1 MNKKK
6 KILLIVAILLV
17 ILVSFFCG
25 RAFAKYKAEVKGSG
39 TAEIAN
45 WVFKVNGKE
54 DQIQKIDLLSTYD
67 NETLIDNKIA
77 PGTSGKF
84 DIILDATGSDVGVN
98 YQVRFLNESEKPQ
111 NLVFVYDNNEYSTIQ
126 DLEQNL
132 TGTIDA
138 NEENKTRTITIEWKW
153 KYETGST
160 EEEINQNDI
169 IDTET
174 AKQIRNYTFDVN
186 VIGIQVEPE

>member
-98 YQVRFLNESEKPQ
+98 YQVKFLNESEKPQ
-111 NLVFVYDNNEYSTIQ
+111 NLIFVYDNNEYSTIQ

-138 NEENKTRTITIEWKW
+138 NEENKKRTITIEWKW

>member
-6 KILLIVAILLV
+6 KILLIIAILLV

-67 NETLIDNKIA
+67 NETLVDNKIA

-98 YQVRFLNESEKPQ
+98 YQVKFLNESEKPQ
-111 NLVFVYDNNEYSTIQ
+111 NLIFVYDNNEYSTIQ

>member
-67 NETLIDNKIA
+67 NETLVDNKIA

-98 YQVRFLNESEKPQ
+98 YQVKFLNESEKPQ
-111 NLVFVYDNNEYSTIQ
+111 NLIFVYDNNEYSTIQ

>member
-111 NLVFVYDNNEYSTIQ
+111 NLIFVYDNNEYSTIQ

>member
-84 DIILDATGSDVGVN
+84 DITLDATGSDVGVN

-111 NLVFVYDNNEYSTIQ
+111 NLIFVYDNNEYSTIQ

>member
-98 YQVRFLNESEKPQ
+98 YQVKFLNESDKPQ

>member
-98 YQVRFLNESEKPQ
+98 YQVKFLNESEKPQ
-111 NLVFVYDNNEYSTIQ
+111 NLIFVYDNNEYSTIQ

-186 VIGIQVEPE
+186 VIGIQVKPE

>member
-98 YQVRFLNESEKPQ
+98 YQVKFLNESEKPQ
-111 NLVFVYDNNEYSTIQ
+111 NLIFVYDNNEYSTIQ

>member
-111 NLVFVYDNNEYSTIQ
+111 NLVFVV
-126 DLEQNL
+126 
-132 TGTIDA
+132 
-138 NEENKTRTITIEWKW
+138 
-153 KYETGST
+153 
-160 EEEINQNDI
+160 
-169 IDTET
+169 
-174 AKQIRNYTFDVN
+174 F
-186 VIGIQVEPE
+186 

>member
-67 NETLIDNKIA
+67 NETLIDSKIA

-98 YQVRFLNESEKPQ
+98 YQVKFLNESEKPQ
-111 NLVFVYDNNEYSTIQ
+111 NLIFVYDNNEYCTIQ

>member
-111 NLVFVYDNNEYSTIQ
+111 NLIFVYDNNEYSTIQ

-169 IDTET
+169 ID
-174 AKQIRNYTFDVN
+174 KI
-186 VIGIQVEPE
+186 

>member
-39 TAEIAN
+39 TEEIAN

-111 NLVFVYDNNEYSTIQ
+111 NLIFVYDNNEYSTIQ